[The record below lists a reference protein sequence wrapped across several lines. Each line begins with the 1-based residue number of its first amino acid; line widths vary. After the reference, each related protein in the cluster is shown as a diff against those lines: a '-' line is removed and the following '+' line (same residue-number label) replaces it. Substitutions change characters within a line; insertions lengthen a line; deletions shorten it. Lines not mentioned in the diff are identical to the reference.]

1 MGRGIRERVL
11 RAVGRS
17 IAQRR
22 SWHRVGGRGLGPR
35 QEEGEISSKDPEE
48 KRDLVYLKNRRKA
61 SVVRIQ

>member
-17 IAQRR
+17 
-22 SWHRVGGRGLGPR
+22 WHRIGGRGLGPC